1 MSIARESTNLV
12 ATDEIPV
19 AIVQRLLSELT
30 PSTNPKSRRGARS
43 IKRAIQQASAKT
55 HGEDFYVSTADFVT
69 IAEAAGFR
77 VEERQPFRIGQP
89 VKGWTI
95 YITPRSLD
103 AFLQR
108 HQVFPF

>member
-1 MSIARESTNLV
+1 MAKNQTTNTV
-12 ATDEIPV
+12 PV

-43 IKRAIQQASAKT
+43 IKRAIQQAAGKSHDA
-55 HGEDFYVSTADFVT
+55 DFYISTASFAT
-69 IAEAAGFR
+69 IAKAAGFR

-103 AFLQR
+103 AFLRR